1 MDIWLCSQ
9 CQIWCMSI
17 FLWILLLK
25 KKPMYIYSLYTT
37 DLGWKDQRSKKRW
50 HSTAFPI
57 AGKIT
62 LNEAA
67 ISTALET
74 NTLDSMQLRHI
85 EDVVDVLGKHQCTMR
100 LGDEVCWSNNQF
112 ARRFM
117 QRWKTCLW
125 QTYVHFIRSEAR
137 RMSSRRPGTSK
148 KPVHQRRQNNHYS
161 GAGNTWFV
169 LRCNH
174 KGSCKFSKQVR
185 DIMHLTVDTPKQG

>member
-1 MDIWLCSQ
+1 M
-9 CQIWCMSI
+9 
-17 FLWILLLK
+17 LWISCKCVLYCKRRWTYDFVVNAKFGVCLYSFGYCFLK

-117 QRWKTCLW
+117 QRWKTCLRLMTDICSFYSVW
-125 QTYVHFIRSEAR
+125 GSKNVVKTTRDQQKASAPTQAKQSLLRSWKYLVCPS
-137 RMSSRRPGTSK
+137 MQS
-148 KPVHQRRQNNHYS
+148 QR
-161 GAGNTWFV
+161 F
-169 LRCNH
+169 L
-174 KGSCKFSKQVR
+174 
-185 DIMHLTVDTPKQG
+185 